1 MRKLLKNGSDRLSL
15 LKGKCDLT
23 GRLLSTNP
31 DSPGLVPSTGTGLL
45 AYEVSNRACS
55 RAIFTLP
62 NLMIPFCRLF
72 GLVFFFG
79 ARVVL
84 FVAVVSVQAVTPVTT
99 GDLVRCRLLTPG
111 QEVNSSR
118 SIPKREIERDSVC
131 VFLSLI
137 LLSDIYR
144 CRESI
149 SDRTKNKFEF
159 LLAISIMANK
169 NFSVQF

>member
-1 MRKLLKNGSDRLSL
+1 MSSDW
-15 LKGKCDLT
+15 T
-23 GRLLSTNP
+23 TLSTNP
-31 DSPGLVPSTGTGLL
+31 DSPGLVPSTETGLL

-72 GLVFFFG
+72 GLVFFWRAG
-79 ARVVL
+79 RL
-84 FVAVVSVQAVTPVTT
+84 FVAVVSVLAVTPVTT

-111 QEVNSSR
+111 QEVNISR
-118 SIPKREIERDSVC
+118 SIPKRERQCVC
-131 VFLSLI
+131 GFLSLI
-137 LLSDIYR
+137 LLSHMYR

-159 LLAISIMANK
+159 LLAISILEPLNQK
-169 NFSVQF
+169 SVYFYKMRLLSSSCQNH